1 MKQIHLPT
9 LVLLLLLA
17 LPPQSVDA
25 QVGPGGVGS
34 LTNTQL
40 WLRSDSLIAIQPL
53 YFVTSW
59 LDLSG
64 HMRDFGAVVM
74 GQTVPTLTLNT
85 INGYPAVSFSDQ
97 GGVGGIWA
105 AAGPV
110 ADGGRPERGGAATGG
125 DHPVPFAGPEA
136 VDHG

>member
-1 MKQIHLPT
+1 MKQIHLST
-9 LVLLLLLA
+9 LVLALLLA
-17 LPPQSVDA
+17 LPPQSADA
-25 QVGPGGVGS
+25 QVGPGGVGT

-74 GQTVPTLTLNT
+74 GQTVPTLALNAL
-85 INGYPAVSFSDQ
+85 NGYPAVAFSDQ
-97 GGVGGIWA
+97 GGVGGDFLGYNGSLGI
-105 AAGPV
+105 
-110 ADGGRPERGGAATGG
+110 TG
-125 DHPVPFAGPEA
+125 
-136 VDHG
+136 